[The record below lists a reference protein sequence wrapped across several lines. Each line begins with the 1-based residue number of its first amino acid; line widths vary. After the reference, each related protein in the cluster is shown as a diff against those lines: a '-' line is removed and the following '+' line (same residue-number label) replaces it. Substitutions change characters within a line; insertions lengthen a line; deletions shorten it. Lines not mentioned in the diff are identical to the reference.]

1 MGIHFER
8 REAPVVYKAIAHKKG
23 DAVAVAVLD
32 LAPGDRIQVRLLDGS
47 QPVTVAVRDAI
58 PLGHKV
64 ALSALASGQ
73 DVIEYGERIGRATQP
88 VAVGAHVHVH
98 NIKSVRWS
106 A

>member
-1 MGIHFER
+1 M
-8 REAPVVYKAIAHKKG
+8 VYKAIAHKKG
-23 DAVAVAVLD
+23 DAVAVAVSD
-32 LAPGDRIQVRLLDGS
+32 LTPGERIQVRVLDGS
-47 QPVTVAVRDAI
+47 QTVEVAVRDAI

-64 ALSALASGQ
+64 ALSVLATGQ

-106 A
+106 V

>member
-1 MGIHFER
+1 
-8 REAPVVYKAIAHKKG
+8 VVYKAIAHKKG
-23 DAVAVAVLD
+23 DAVAVAVSD
-32 LAPGDRIQVRLLDGS
+32 LTPGERIQVRVLDGS
-47 QPVTVAVRDAI
+47 QTVEVAVRDAI

-64 ALSALASGQ
+64 ALSVLATGQ

-106 A
+106 V

>member
-1 MGIHFER
+1 M
-8 REAPVVYKAIAHKKG
+8 VYKAIAHKKG